1 MFVSKNENREEATS
15 PFTDSDLKENP
26 TSWQVGDA
34 GVPTAM
40 FHGFGDA
47 CANSGMKQID
57 QVFAEGMGAPVH
69 CIEVGTSGEVIGNFE
84 TIAKNS
90 CEQVASNPDF
100 QGEFNVVGLS
110 QGGLLARYI
119 VEECDMKGK
128 VRNMLTIGGPHMG
141 VDAIPHCISGVFC
154 GLINAVAK

>member
-1 MFVSKNENREEATS
+1 MKKSWGTVNLTDGDESIPDDPRFNLNKIILEFLGLDMFVSKNENSEEATS

-26 TSWQVGDA
+26 KSWKDGDA

-57 QVFAEGMGAPVH
+57 QVIADGMGAPVH

-90 CEQVASNPDF
+90 CEQVAANPDF

-119 VEECDMKGK
+119 VEECDM
-128 VRNMLTIGGPHMG
+128 
-141 VDAIPHCISGVFC
+141 
-154 GLINAVAK
+154 